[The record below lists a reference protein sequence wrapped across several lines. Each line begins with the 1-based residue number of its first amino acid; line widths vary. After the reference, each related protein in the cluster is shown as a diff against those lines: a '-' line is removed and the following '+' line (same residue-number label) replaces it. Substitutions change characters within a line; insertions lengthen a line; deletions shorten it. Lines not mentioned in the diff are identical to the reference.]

1 MNGRKSQ
8 IIQENSVDSRF
19 KLINFMIQVR
29 DRGYAHLIVFVVE
42 CMSPVPSPTPLPHAA
57 TSALSSSPIFLP
69 PHIRILVWFL
79 REPASYMSA
88 AAMLVYIINVC
99 NPFILQFILNKGAP
113 QKTTFQRKD
122 TKESEVQKM
131 EDIGGDIEV
140 KMWES

>member
-1 MNGRKSQ
+1 
-8 IIQENSVDSRF
+8 
-19 KLINFMIQVR
+19 
-29 DRGYAHLIVFVVE
+29 
-42 CMSPVPSPTPLPHAA
+42 
-57 TSALSSSPIFLP
+57 
-69 PHIRILVWFL
+69 
-79 REPASYMSA
+79 MSA